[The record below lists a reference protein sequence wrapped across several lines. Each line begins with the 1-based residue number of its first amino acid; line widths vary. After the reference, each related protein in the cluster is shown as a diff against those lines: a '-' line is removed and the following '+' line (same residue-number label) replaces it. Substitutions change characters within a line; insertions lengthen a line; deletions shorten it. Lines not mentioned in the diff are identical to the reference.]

1 MYGELGRVPNC
12 IQCKIQMITYWA
24 KIRSKPETTILYKTY
39 NMLKT
44 NVDIGCTDS
53 NNWAYQIKLILD
65 RSGFF
70 KHLATTTNLSIYSK
84 SYKDKDIG
92 QMLSKTSTY

>member
-1 MYGELGRVPNC
+1 
-12 IQCKIQMITYWA
+12 
-24 KIRSKPETTILYKTY
+24 
-39 NMLKT
+39 MLKT
-44 NVDIGCTDS
+44 KVDIGCTES

-84 SYKDKDIG
+84 SYKGYWTIIINHG
-92 QMLSKTSTY
+92 MQTLTTHLN